1 VIAMAKRMTILEP
14 LAQEKGGQDR
24 VKRDPDGTIDEIVIT
39 DATSFHLK
47 MMNDGCY
54 WICVTCADGT
64 EDHITIW
71 AKQPRA
77 KVVADYRRDP

>member
-1 VIAMAKRMTILEP
+1 MISICNGHV
-14 LAQEKGGQDR
+14 R

-39 DATSFHLK
+39 DAKSFHLK
-47 MMNDGCY
+47 MMNVGCY

-71 AKQPRA
+71 AKPARSKLA
-77 KVVADYRRDP
+77 TEL